1 MTQLDLPQLS
11 LQRYFD
17 LLKRRRWQVVP
28 VSLLGLLVGG
38 LVAFLIPRYFV
49 AEIRLTYQSAPGEAP
64 AGNAADP
71 MAALVENAKLT
82 IPEAVDATLQQLGW
96 PEASVLRG
104 KQRDDFIRA
113 LRLQIEVTNATPSR
127 DSAVAVLHLSYKNR
141 DGVRAKDFLDKLVAT
156 WVDRELQSM
165 RERAGKRQQRAMEQL
180 KASQQAFEGR
190 SEDLRAL
197 EQTFGLPANG
207 DEAAGRES
215 VRAGKEQAARQD
227 QRIAELTGTLAAL
240 AVKLQHLQEQME
252 RTPRQPT
259 DLADLDPSLV
269 ENEEIRKMLV
279 MLKLLRKQLL
289 DLGPAHPARKGRMEE
304 LAELEPV
311 VKAALAAAGS
321 GSGQDLRLQKLQEER
336 QQALGAEA
344 EAKAELQTLQQQQQ
358 QLLERLAREPGAW
371 DQHRRLTEQMRSLQ
385 QDRDRMQLELSEARN
400 VAGRLADN
408 NPIETGNAWVP
419 ATPTDPNILLIAL
432 IGCVIGLGVAIGLIL
447 LIDVLQG
454 TYKTIDDVERG
465 LSLPVLGGMSH
476 LETVEN
482 KARVRSGRRR
492 ASLLAGAFVVLM
504 STVVTWYY
512 VAPTSL
518 PPVVRDLLAMVL
530 GQG

>member
-49 AEIRLTYQSAPGEAP
+49 AEISLTYQSAPGEAP

-82 IPEAVDATLQQLGW
+82 IPEAVDATLLQLGW

-104 KQRDDFIRA
+104 KERDDYIRA
-113 LRLQIEVTNATPSR
+113 LRLQIDVTNATPR
-127 DSAVAVLHLSYKNR
+127 DSAVAVLHLTYKNR
-141 DGVRAKDFLDKLVAT
+141 DGARAKDFLDKLVAT

-180 KASQQAFEGR
+180 NTLQRAFEGR
-190 SEDLRAL
+190 SEDLSAL

-215 VRAGKEQAARQD
+215 VRAGKEQAARQE

-240 AVKLQHLQEQME
+240 DIKLRHLQEQME

-259 DLADLDPSLV
+259 DLADLDPSLAP
-269 ENEEIRKMLV
+269 NEEIKKMLV
-279 MLKLLRKQLL
+279 MLKVLRKQLL

-311 VKAALAAAGS
+311 VKAALAAAGA

-358 QLLERLAREPGAW
+358 QLLERLQREPGAW

-419 ATPTDPNILLIAL
+419 PTPTDPNILLIAL

-476 LETVEN
+476 LETAEN

-504 STVVTWYY
+504 ATVVTWYY